1 MHADPKSIIF
11 ISAGFTV
18 LHMKHKYIKY
28 HNKIAAA
35 YTENLRKGFIPMN

>member
-28 HNKIAAA
+28 HKKKLQHTQKI
-35 YTENLRKGFIPMN
+35 